1 MSDESAGD
9 TALKIWS
16 GVPGGAVLEVSLAS
30 TAETWAGGARLIV
43 SHPDGFRTEE
53 MWGHADLHPGPKQR
67 ALEAPNGYTVR
78 VRVGFAGSDQV
89 WVTIAARIIKPDGSQ
104 FGSGYSYLVSG
115 RSPEVER
122 ATIIAV
128 TKKSDR

>member
-43 SHPDGFRTEE
+43 SHPDGFR
-53 MWGHADLHPGPKQR
+53 
-67 ALEAPNGYTVR
+67 TVR